1 MNKRTNEEI
10 LKRAIE
16 RAKANGWTMWGLKG
30 VIWDTINE
38 KRMSG
43 KRVRFFGIGF
53 FGAGYFGLNDII
65 FSHDFA
71 KAFWGEGE
79 EYAPLPEWMYQ
90 LQQMVIHDDPIRYL
104 EQFLDR
110 EEVTAHER

>member
-1 MNKRTNEEI
+1 MNKRTNEKI

-16 RAKANGWTMWGLKG
+16 QAKANGFVLRDNKHMVAIDHSGL
-30 VIWDTINE
+30 
-38 KRMSG
+38 RPML
-43 KRVRFFGIGF
+43 
-53 FGAGYFGLNDII
+53 GYESII

-90 LQQMVIHDDPIRYL
+90 LQQMVIQDDPIQYL
-104 EQFLDR
+104 AQFID
-110 EEVTAHER
+110 EKGGESA